1 LIGCGTNVDIRRKS
15 DVSAL
20 FHQTLD
26 GCQLDLREN
35 AMTIEIREMAID
47 DYDDILSLWRN
58 MDGVIVDDVDSRNA
72 IALYLDRNKG
82 LSFVALAEGSIVGT
96 VLCGHDGR
104 RGLLRHLA
112 VKPEFRRQGIAR
124 KLIAKSLEGLSA
136 QGISKC
142 NAYVIEENKAGQEFW
157 KNIGWNMLA
166 RNFKIMQSS
175 TQNT

>member
-1 LIGCGTNVDIRRKS
+1 
-15 DVSAL
+15 
-20 FHQTLD
+20 
-26 GCQLDLREN
+26 
-35 AMTIEIREMAID
+35 MTIKIREMALD
-47 DYDDILSLWRN
+47 DYHDILLLWKS
-58 MDGVIVDDVDSRNA
+58 MEGVVVDDVDSRSA

-82 LSFVALAEGSIVGT
+82 LSFVALAAGSIVGT

-112 VKPEFRRQGIAR
+112 VKPEYRRQGIAR
-124 KLIAKSLEGLSA
+124 QLIAKSLDGLHS

-142 NAYVIEENKAGQEFW
+142 NAYVIEENKSGQEFW

-175 TQNT
+175 TCST